1 MANNKTARIRIKQLY
16 RTMSPKEKL
25 VADYIMKENN
35 DFSRKTISDI
45 SRELNVADSTIFQ
58 FTKKLGYEGFRDF
71 RVAIISEES
80 DSKSEVHEKVLK
92 DDDLASV
99 VKKVFDSAK
108 QTILDTKKMIDIN
121 EYKKSID
128 ILSQSERLFLFGVG
142 GSNAIAMDAYHKFLR
157 SPIFPI
163 YSSDSHI
170 QLINASLITE
180 KDCAIIVCHS
190 GLTIDIIQ
198 MAKLIKNNGAKII
211 TVTGYPISPLGELS
225 DAILATY
232 SEETNYNSESLASR
246 ISQLT
251 IIDSLFVT
259 LSFKNEEKSLDS
271 LKKFRKAISSTKL
284 KI

>member
-1 MANNKTARIRIKQLY
+1 MGNNKTARIRIRQLY

-25 VADYIMKENN
+25 IADYILKESN

-45 SRELNVADSTIFQ
+45 SHELHIADSTVFQ
-58 FTKKLGYEGFRDF
+58 FTKKLGYEGFKDF
-71 RVAIISEES
+71 KIAIISEEI
-80 DSKSEVHEKVLK
+80 DFKSSVHEKVLR

-108 QTILDTKKMIDIN
+108 QTIIDTKKMIDIN
-121 EYKKSID
+121 EYRKSID
-128 ILSQSERLFLFGVG
+128 ILIQSERLFLFGVG

-190 GLTIDIIQ
+190 GITIDILH

-211 TVTGYPISPLGELS
+211 TITSYPISPLGEMS
-225 DAILATY
+225 DAILTTY
-232 SEETNYNSESLASR
+232 SDETNYKSESLASR
-246 ISQLT
+246 ISQLA

-259 LSFKNEEKSLDS
+259 LSIKNEEKYLESLS
-271 LKKFRKAISSTKL
+271 KFRKAISNTKL
-284 KI
+284 EM

>member
-1 MANNKTARIRIKQLY
+1 MGNNKTARIRIKQLY

-25 VADYIMKENN
+25 IADYILKESN

-45 SRELNVADSTIFQ
+45 SHELHIADSTVFQ
-58 FTKKLGYEGFRDF
+58 FTKKLGYEGFKDF
-71 RVAIISEES
+71 KIAIISEET
-80 DSKSEVHEKVLK
+80 DFKSSVHEKVLR

-108 QTILDTKKMIDIN
+108 QTIIDTKKMIDIN
-121 EYKKSID
+121 EYRKSID
-128 ILSQSERLFLFGVG
+128 ILIQSERLFLFGVG

-190 GLTIDIIQ
+190 GITIDILH

-211 TVTGYPISPLGELS
+211 TITSYPISPLGEMS
-225 DAILATY
+225 DAILTTY
-232 SEETNYNSESLASR
+232 SDETNYKSESLASR
-246 ISQLT
+246 ISQLA

-259 LSFKNEEKSLDS
+259 LSIKNEEKYLESLS
-271 LKKFRKAISSTKL
+271 KFRKAISNTKL
-284 KI
+284 EM

>member
-1 MANNKTARIRIKQLY
+1 M
-16 RTMSPKEKL
+16 
-25 VADYIMKENN
+25 
-35 DFSRKTISDI
+35 
-45 SRELNVADSTIFQ
+45 
-58 FTKKLGYEGFRDF
+58 GYEGFKDF
-71 RVAIISEES
+71 KIAIISEET
-80 DSKSEVHEKVLK
+80 DFKSSVHEKVLR

-108 QTILDTKKMIDIN
+108 QTIIDTKKMIDIN
-121 EYKKSID
+121 EYRKSID
-128 ILSQSERLFLFGVG
+128 ILIQSERLFLFGVG

-190 GLTIDIIQ
+190 GITIDILH

-211 TVTGYPISPLGELS
+211 TITGYPISPLGEMS
-225 DAILATY
+225 DAILTTY
-232 SEETNYNSESLASR
+232 SDETNYKSESLASR
-246 ISQLT
+246 ISQLA

-259 LSFKNEEKSLDS
+259 LSIKNEEKYLESLS
-271 LKKFRKAISSTKL
+271 KFRKAISNTKL
-284 KI
+284 EM

>member
-1 MANNKTARIRIKQLY
+1 MGNNKTARIRIKQLY

-25 VADYIMKENN
+25 IADYILKESN

-45 SRELNVADSTIFQ
+45 SHELHIADSTVFQ
-58 FTKKLGYEGFRDF
+58 FTKKLGYEGFKDF
-71 RVAIISEES
+71 KIAIISEEI
-80 DSKSEVHEKVLK
+80 DFKSSVHEKVLR

-108 QTILDTKKMIDIN
+108 QTIIDTKKMIDIN
-121 EYKKSID
+121 EYRKSID
-128 ILSQSERLFLFGVG
+128 ILIQSERLFLFGVG

-180 KDCAIIVCHS
+180 KDCVIIVCHS
-190 GLTIDIIQ
+190 GITIDILH

-211 TVTGYPISPLGELS
+211 TITSYPISPLGEMS
-225 DAILATY
+225 DAILTTY
-232 SEETNYNSESLASR
+232 SDETNYKSESLASR
-246 ISQLT
+246 ISQLA

-259 LSFKNEEKSLDS
+259 LSIKNEEKYLESLS
-271 LKKFRKAISSTKL
+271 KFRKAISNTKL
-284 KI
+284 EM

>member
-1 MANNKTARIRIKQLY
+1 
-16 RTMSPKEKL
+16 MSPKEKL
-25 VADYIMKENN
+25 IADYILKESN

-45 SRELNVADSTIFQ
+45 SHELHIADSTVFQ
-58 FTKKLGYEGFRDF
+58 FTKKLGYEGFKDF
-71 RVAIISEES
+71 KIAIISEEI
-80 DSKSEVHEKVLK
+80 DFKSSVHEKVLR

-108 QTILDTKKMIDIN
+108 QTIIDTKKMIDIN
-121 EYKKSID
+121 EYRKSID
-128 ILSQSERLFLFGVG
+128 ILIQSERLFLFGVG

-190 GLTIDIIQ
+190 GITIDILH

-211 TVTGYPISPLGELS
+211 TITSYPISPLGEMS
-225 DAILATY
+225 DAILTTY
-232 SEETNYNSESLASR
+232 SDETNYKSESLASR
-246 ISQLT
+246 ISQLA

-259 LSFKNEEKSLDS
+259 LSIKNEEKYLESLS
-271 LKKFRKAISSTKL
+271 KFRKAISNTKL
-284 KI
+284 EM

>member
-1 MANNKTARIRIKQLY
+1 MGNNKTARIRIKQLY

-25 VADYIMKENN
+25 IADYILKESN

-45 SRELNVADSTIFQ
+45 SHELHIADSTVFQ
-58 FTKKLGYEGFRDF
+58 FTKKLGYEGFIDF
-71 RVAIISEES
+71 KIAIISEEI
-80 DSKSEVHEKVLK
+80 DFKSSVHEKVLR

-108 QTILDTKKMIDIN
+108 QTIIDTKKMIDIN
-121 EYKKSID
+121 EYRKSID
-128 ILSQSERLFLFGVG
+128 ILIQSERLFLFGVG

-190 GLTIDIIQ
+190 GITIDILH

-211 TVTGYPISPLGELS
+211 TITSYPISPLGEMS
-225 DAILATY
+225 DAILTTY
-232 SEETNYNSESLASR
+232 SDETNYKSESLASR
-246 ISQLT
+246 ISQLA

-259 LSFKNEEKSLDS
+259 LSIKNEEKYLESLS
-271 LKKFRKAISSTKL
+271 KFRKAISNTKL
-284 KI
+284 EM

>member
-1 MANNKTARIRIKQLY
+1 MGNNKTARIRIKQLY

-25 VADYIMKENN
+25 IADYILKESN

-45 SRELNVADSTIFQ
+45 SHELHIADSTVFQ
-58 FTKKLGYEGFRDF
+58 FTKKLGYEGFKDF
-71 RVAIISEES
+71 KIAIISEEI
-80 DSKSEVHEKVLK
+80 DFKSSVHEKVLR

-108 QTILDTKKMIDIN
+108 QTIIDTKKMIDIN
-121 EYKKSID
+121 EYRKSID
-128 ILSQSERLFLFGVG
+128 ILIQSERLFLFGVG

-190 GLTIDIIQ
+190 GITIDILH

-211 TVTGYPISPLGELS
+211 TITGYPISPLGEMS
-225 DAILATY
+225 DAILTTY
-232 SEETNYNSESLASR
+232 SDETNYKSESLASR
-246 ISQLT
+246 ISQLA

-259 LSFKNEEKSLDS
+259 LSIKNEEKYLESLS
-271 LKKFRKAISSTKL
+271 KFRKAISNTKL
-284 KI
+284 EM